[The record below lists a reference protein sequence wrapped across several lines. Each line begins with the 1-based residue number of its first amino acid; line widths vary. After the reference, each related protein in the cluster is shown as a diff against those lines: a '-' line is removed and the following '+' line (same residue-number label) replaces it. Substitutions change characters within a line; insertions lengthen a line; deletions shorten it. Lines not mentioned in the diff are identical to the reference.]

1 MCDPRSQQ
9 ASSGSA
15 ADGNVRLLLHWDEVF
30 QVKTNRNVFA
40 MMEEAV
46 GEDTGTVASS
56 AMEEEEDQEERRPRI
71 GVSLLD
77 ESCDTSNLLNEL
89 EEEIR
94 LSSPPPA
101 VVEVSLVSEID
112 SMFGGDLKSKSEE
125 LQVLAETTEAAKEE
139 EEEEEEASSSPEA
152 LREKL
157 KGSEV
162 ERDALAKE
170 VLEKDEA
177 LGALERKLAQSLAES
192 AAKQEEHNAQM
203 EEAERRQRQ
212 LQEETGAKIAEV
224 INHDLAAFFSR
235 PG

>member
-1 MCDPRSQQ
+1 
-9 ASSGSA
+9 
-15 ADGNVRLLLHWDEVF
+15 
-30 QVKTNRNVFA
+30 

-56 AMEEEEDQEERRPRI
+56 AMEEEEDQEERRPQI

-177 LGALERKLAQSLAES
+177 LSALERKLAQSLAES